1 MRKKLFGAV
10 LSMLA
15 AVLVIS
21 ALGSPAQAVSTRT
34 KAVRAYKSMLSKST
48 LTWHGCGS
56 TKISTKNCEFRL
68 VSVDSDSVPEL
79 IVSNTQA
86 AHAQGY
92 YSLYTYRDGKV
103 RFVANLGDSASYYS
117 KTGVFLLYYMGGG
130 SEITQYCRLSKG
142 KRTYKLRKS
151 GSDSIKPP
159 NFVYSYA
166 KYSSNRWNSISKSSF
181 SRQLRAL
188 VGKKSRTNVSYKLH
202 KNTSQNRSRYL
213 K

>member
-1 MRKKLFGAV
+1 
-10 LSMLA
+10 
-15 AVLVIS
+15 
-21 ALGSPAQAVSTRT
+21 
-34 KAVRAYKSMLSKST
+34 
-48 LTWHGCGS
+48 
-56 TKISTKNCEFRL
+56 
-68 VSVDSDSVPEL
+68 
-79 IVSNTQA
+79 
-86 AHAQGY
+86 
-92 YSLYTYRDGKV
+92 
-103 RFVANLGDSASYYS
+103 
-117 KTGVFLLYYMGGG
+117 MGGG

-166 KYSSNRWNSISKSSF
+166 KYSSNRWNSIIKSSF